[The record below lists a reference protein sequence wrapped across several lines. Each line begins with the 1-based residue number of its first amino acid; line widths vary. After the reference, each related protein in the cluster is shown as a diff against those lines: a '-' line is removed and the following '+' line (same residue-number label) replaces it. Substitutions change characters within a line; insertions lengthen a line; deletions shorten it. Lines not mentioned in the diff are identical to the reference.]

1 VKPARGARA
10 YGYTVAWLMVALVVA
25 SIAYVSNLAVSGLFG
40 VCGYQN
46 PRCDYGLVDFAY
58 RFGAYGI
65 PSVAAI
71 TTVVTLVS
79 IAARRPMR
87 RIPIAGIVLICAVAA
102 ASFVMTLMSIG

>member
-1 VKPARGARA
+1 MRA
-10 YGYTVAWLMVALVVA
+10 YGYTVLWLVAALVVA
-25 SIAYVSNLAVSGLFG
+25 LIAYISNLAVSGLFG

-65 PSVAAI
+65 TSVAVL
-71 TTVVTLVS
+71 TTLVTLLS

-87 RIPIAGIVLICAVAA
+87 RIPITGIVLICAVAA
-102 ASFVMTLMSIG
+102 AAFVMTLVSIG

>member
-1 VKPARGARA
+1 MPARSARA
-10 YGYTVAWLMVALVVA
+10 YGYTVLWLVVALVVA
-25 SIAYVSNLAVSGLFG
+25 LIAYISNLAVSGLFG

-58 RFGAYGI
+58 RFGAYGMT
-65 PSVAAI
+65 SVAVL

-87 RIPIAGIVLICAVAA
+87 RIPLAGIGLTCAVAA
-102 ASFVMTLMSIG
+102 AAFVMTLISIG

>member
-10 YGYTVAWLMVALVVA
+10 YGYTVVWLVVALVVA
-25 SIAYVSNLAVSGLFG
+25 SLAYVINLAVSGLFG

-58 RFGAYGI
+58 RFGAFGI
-65 PSVAAI
+65 PSVAVI

-87 RIPIAGIVLICAVAA
+87 RIPLAGIVLTCAVVAA
-102 ASFVMTLMSIG
+102 AFVMTLISIG